1 MLDMEDVDVAI
12 PLAPVPVR
20 ALVGTGI
27 QVASGDADLASC
39 GDSTERSLAGAYW
52 ALDRGDAQT
61 ARGLAQSV
69 LLASKAGA
77 DPRAEALAL
86 ACLAHCDRVA
96 QRLRRASEA
105 SRKAAQIFQ
114 RIGDN
119 AGESAALNTFAH
131 STMLLG
137 RTDEALEAAL
147 LSVQLC
153 GVDGAT
159 ASSVLA
165 FNCMGM
171 SYCWSG
177 MFDKA
182 GAALE
187 TAVLLAAR
195 CEPPMSAY
203 QPKLNQLFVESMR
216 LANERYQ
223 TTAMPSLG
231 RMSLL
236 VRECRQLER
245 SGDELKFMPGMLPMA
260 RTISLAMKLLWAAWQ
275 NDDENAQIYAD
286 RAMGSLGGAVTWLDA
301 LVRWGL
307 AEFAWMRGDW
317 AGAEAALNEMKSCA
331 VSVEHEKLAC
341 LAHLLLVQLYELQGK
356 MDMAMLEGRALRSR
370 EHRIAKESIHSRE
383 AVVKWQLG
391 ARQSERHLEQA
402 LTASRQFERWS
413 LEDALTGIA
422 NRRAFEIALADRLP
436 GAVADF
442 RPLTV
447 AMIDIDHFKAVNDR
461 HSHQAGDRVL
471 KAVAALLV
479 ASVRERDLAARLA
492 GDEFIVLLNDADETA
507 AGEIV
512 ARIQHAIAS
521 FDWDA
526 ISPGLA
532 VSLSI
537 GLSQAVA
544 DDTVES
550 IVHRSDRCMYSDK
563 ARPRWEPTRV

>member
-1 MLDMEDVDVAI
+1 MPDMEDVDVSI
-12 PLAPVPVR
+12 PLAPRPVNGLAAEGGDPRGAPAPGDSSGPALASAYR
-20 ALVGTGI
+20 ALDQG
-27 QVASGDADLASC
+27 
-39 GDSTERSLAGAYW
+39 E
-52 ALDRGDAQT
+52 AQT

-69 LLASKAGA
+69 LLASKAGG
-77 DPRAEALAL
+77 DLRAEAQAL

-96 QRLRRASEA
+96 QRLRRATEA
-105 SRKAAQIFQ
+105 SRRAADIFR

-119 AGESAALNTFAH
+119 AGESASLNTFAH
-131 STMLLG
+131 ATMLLG
-137 RTDEALEAAL
+137 QTDESLEAAL

-159 ASSVLA
+159 ASAVLA
-165 FNCMGM
+165 FNCLGM

-182 GAALE
+182 AASLD

-216 LANERYQ
+216 LVNERYQ
-223 TTAMPSLG
+223 TTAMPALT
-231 RMSLL
+231 RMSQL

-245 SGDELKFMPGMLPMA
+245 SDEELKFMPGMLPMA

-275 NDDENAQIYAD
+275 RDEENAQIYAE
-286 RAMGSLGGAVTWLDA
+286 RALGSLGGAVTWLDA
-301 LVRWGL
+301 LVHWGL
-307 AEFAWMRGDW
+307 AEFAWMRADW
-317 AGAEAALNEMKSCA
+317 ASAEVALDEMKSCA

-341 LAHLLLVQLYELQGK
+341 LAHLLLVQVYEMQGRT
-356 MDMAMLEGRALRSR
+356 DMAMLEGRALRSR
-370 EHRIAKESIHSRE
+370 EHRIARESIHSRE
-383 AVVKWQLG
+383 VRVKAQLG

-402 LTASRQFERWS
+402 LEASRRFERWS

-422 NRRAFEIALADRLP
+422 NRRAFELALADRLP

-447 AMIDIDHFKAVNDR
+447 AMIDIDHFKSVNDG
-461 HSHQAGDRVL
+461 HSHQVGDRVL
-471 KAVAALLV
+471 KAVAQLLV
-479 ASVRERDLAARLA
+479 TSVRERDIAARLA
-492 GDEFIVLLNDADETA
+492 GDEFIVLLNDADQATA
-507 AGEIV
+507 AEIV
-512 ARIQHAIAS
+512 ARIQHAVAD
-521 FDWDA
+521 FEWDA

-537 GLSQAVA
+537 GLSQALA
-544 DDTVES
+544 DDTVETL
-550 IVHRSDRCMYSDK
+550 VHRSDRSMYSDK
-563 ARPRWEPTRV
+563 ARPRWVPTRV